1 MTVSLTNLPPNQRAN
16 QELGAK
22 EFINYFTNPLELNA
36 GILDSI
42 VGFFTSRG
50 FEKTISQ
57 SLATVLISQ
66 AKRDN
71 LNPLEFVDMLKN
83 YNNTELNTLVIEI
96 INYNRYKTSFLGF
109 SKTTLPN
116 NEISRNILL

>member
-1 MTVSLTNLPPNQRAN
+1 MTTPLTNLPPNQKIN

-22 EFINYFTNPLELNA
+22 EFINYFNNPLELNA
-36 GILDSI
+36 GVLDSI

-66 AKRDN
+66 AKKDN
-71 LNPLEFVDMLKN
+71 LNPLEFIDMLKN
-83 YNNTELNTLVIEI
+83 YSNTELNALVIEI

-109 SKTTLPN
+109 SKIITPN
-116 NEISRNILL
+116 SDVSRNVLL